1 MNHEKETAFP
11 MDAFKEFAIKIAHE
25 AGALL
30 KDRFGRGHQVHHKGA
45 IDLVTETDRLSED
58 LLKSRIHG
66 TYPDHG
72 ILAEESDEI
81 ETRSEYRWILDPLD
95 GTTNYAH
102 GFPVFCVSIALEK
115 NGDIVLGVVFNPM
128 MNETF
133 MAQRDEGAFLN
144 AARLSVSKTA
154 SVSESLFATGF
165 PYDIREKRDNNLN
178 YFAAMATRAQAIRRC
193 GSAALDLAYT
203 AAGRFDGFWEL
214 RLKPW
219 DTAAAA
225 LMVCEAGGV
234 IADIHGDEHRFDS
247 PGIVASNDRIHE
259 EMISIF
265 KRTDPLF

>member
-1 MNHEKETAFP
+1 
-11 MDAFKEFAIKIAHE
+11 MDAFQEFAIEIAHE

-30 KDRFGRGHQVHHKGA
+30 KDRFGRRHQVHHKGA
-45 IDLVTETDRLSED
+45 IDLVTEADRLSED
-58 LLKSRIHG
+58 ILKSRIHG
-66 TYPDHG
+66 AYPDHG
-72 ILAEESDEI
+72 ILAEESDEL

-102 GFPVFCVSIALEK
+102 GFPVFCVSIALEVK
-115 NGDIVLGVVFNPM
+115 GVVVLGVVFNPM

-133 MAQRDEGAFLN
+133 TAQRGEGAFLN
-144 AARLSVSKTA
+144 GGRLSVSKTA

-165 PYDIREKRDNNLN
+165 PYDIRETRDNNLS

-225 LMVCEAGGV
+225 LMVREAGGIV
-234 IADIHGDEHRFDS
+234 TDLRGDAYRFDS
-247 PGIVASNDRIHE
+247 SGIVASNGTIHE
-259 EMISIF
+259 EIISILE
-265 KRTDPLF
+265 RTNPLF